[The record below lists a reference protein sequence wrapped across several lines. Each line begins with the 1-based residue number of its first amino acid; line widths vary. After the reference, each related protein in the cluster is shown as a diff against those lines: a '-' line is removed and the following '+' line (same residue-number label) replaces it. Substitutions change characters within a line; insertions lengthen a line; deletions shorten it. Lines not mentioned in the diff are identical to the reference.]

1 MESDNCSKQEEIL
14 DLNQEIYPTTGYE
27 EEDGYKNLI
36 EAKLNLIDDRE
47 DIKRDYGVYN
57 KKIDFTFTYKELNE
71 LLLYIYSKQK
81 TVYKI
86 NFGFGYILHNP
97 ITNEF
102 RYHYVSTNN
111 LLFERAITIMRKRDL
126 VKLMNRII
134 SLDLPTTYF
143 LKRHSSSRI
152 LAGLTNVE
160 IKIFHLNKK

>member
-27 EEDGYKNLI
+27 EKDGYKNLI

-57 KKIDFTFTYKELNE
+57 KKIDSTFTYKELNE
-71 LLLYIYSKQK
+71 LLLDIYCKQK
-81 TVYKI
+81 TVFKI
-86 NFGFGYILHNP
+86 NFGFGYILYNT

-111 LLFERAITIMRKRDL
+111 LLFERAITITRKRDL

-134 SLDLPTTYF
+134 SDLPTTYF
-143 LKRHSSSRI
+143 LKRPTSSWS

-160 IKIFHLNKK
+160 IKIFHLNIKK